1 MINIIDDDKNLISL
15 DANSNINFYDLS
27 NFKFIKSVKLDITLN
42 NDLYFPTS
50 LAKKDQNLYASYS
63 LGKILCFDL
72 DGKIKWKIDFK
83 DIIKTPIKIHNDKI
97 LVLLTDKI
105 VLLDLFNGQII
116 NEFIYKNNVNQF
128 SSSGGNLVS
137 LNQFLFLILPNN
149 RIGEIDLIFGEKNN
163 SIFSDINLKNS
174 INNFDRKLHIFN
186 NFLILL
192 DQNKFLTVL
201 DISTNKIILNQL
213 IIDNI
218 TSSYLFNNSIFTLRK
233 DGFLYANNFINNKLF
248 WSVNLS
254 KLIKVDDEIINI
266 STYLDSIIIFFNN
279 GKIIELNSLSGNVN
293 YDEDLQIKN
302 IKSIQHL
309 NKYLVINQL
318 NGKTSVFIK

>member
-1 MINIIDDDKNLISL
+1 M
-15 DANSNINFYDLS
+15 
-27 NFKFIKSVKLDITLN
+27 
-42 NDLYFPTS
+42 
-50 LAKKDQNLYASYS
+50 
-63 LGKILCFDL
+63 
-72 DGKIKWKIDFK
+72 
-83 DIIKTPIKIHNDKI
+83 
-97 LVLLTDKI
+97 
-105 VLLDLFNGQII
+105 
-116 NEFIYKNNVNQF
+116 
-128 SSSGGNLVS
+128 
-137 LNQFLFLILPNN
+137 ILPNN